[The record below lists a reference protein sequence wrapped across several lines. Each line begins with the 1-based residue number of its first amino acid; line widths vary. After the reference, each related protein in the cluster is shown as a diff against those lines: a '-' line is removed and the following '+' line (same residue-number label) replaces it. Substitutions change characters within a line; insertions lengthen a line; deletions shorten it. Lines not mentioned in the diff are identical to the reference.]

1 VLLVDAFGASTQE
14 LADRIHG
21 LLRER
26 LEEADKL
33 VLVLAGLRPRRRAG
47 PHQTRSDRS
56 HLMVEPF
63 SLGAIAL
70 TDGIKFLY
78 AQAGEILKRRRER
91 TAAPIPAPGLLEGEL
106 APLQLDPA
114 AVDDRAAELRRL
126 RQRLTEIVEDIEPAE
141 ETDTEV
147 VEATLALRRTIEE
160 IVGQRITFRGEQ
172 REPTGTTITGTVRAR
187 TLDGRAGV
195 DFAGTPAGDIRGEV
209 ITDSAG
215 ENADIAGVRISG
227 HG

>member
-1 VLLVDAFGASTQE
+1 
-14 LADRIHG
+14 
-21 LLRER
+21 
-26 LEEADKL
+26 
-33 VLVLAGLRPRRRAG
+33 
-47 PHQTRSDRS
+47 
-56 HLMVEPF
+56 MVEPF
-63 SLGAIAL
+63 SLGALGAIAL

-91 TAAPIPAPGLLEGEL
+91 TAAPVPAPGLLEGEL

-114 AVDDRAAELRRL
+114 AVDDRAGELRRL
-126 RQRLTEIVEDIEPAE
+126 RRRLTEIVEDIEPAE

-187 TLDGRAGV
+187 TLDGRAAGV
-195 DFAGTPAGDIRGEV
+195 DFAGTPAGEIRGEV
-209 ITDSAG
+209 IADSAG